1 MKSIEYLRLRSDDI
15 SEIGPTLRVYF
26 YLLEVLSD
34 DVKIGIWERFRFL
47 IAGVCCVSAGVIPED
62 LGPEIETLRLVLL
75 ILGKMG
81 CSGAFAVCY
90 VYTSELFPTPIR
102 TTAVGFWYV
111 MSIDILL

>member
-1 MKSIEYLRLRSDDI
+1 M
-15 SEIGPTLRVYF
+15 
-26 YLLEVLSD
+26 EVLSD

-90 VYTSELFPTPIR
+90 VYTSELFPTLIR

-111 MSIDILL
+111 MSTLENRNFTCILIS

>member
-1 MKSIEYLRLRSDDI
+1 M
-15 SEIGPTLRVYF
+15 
-26 YLLEVLSD
+26 EVLSD
-34 DVKIGIWERFRFL
+34 DVKIGIWKRFRFL